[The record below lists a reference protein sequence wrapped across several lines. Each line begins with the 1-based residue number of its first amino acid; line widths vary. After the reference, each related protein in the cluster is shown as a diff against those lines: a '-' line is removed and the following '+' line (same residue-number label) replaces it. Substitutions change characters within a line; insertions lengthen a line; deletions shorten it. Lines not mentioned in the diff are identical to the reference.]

1 MESETQPNTSCLNEL
16 KSLYPEHLT
25 AKHFSCLRSLVE
37 KDDPHQ
43 RVELFQLLQ
52 SLLDEYFFIAEKQ
65 RTEMLSIVIDSHRQ
79 GRLASAG
86 LQFDEIVNNLDLVQ
100 SPDSELIRELLE
112 CRLPQ
117 RAALSTRVA

>member
-1 MESETQPNTSCLNEL
+1 MESETQSNTSCLNEL

-25 AKHFSCLRSLVE
+25 TNHFSCLRSLVE

-43 RVELFQLLQ
+43 RVELHQLLQ
-52 SLLDEYFFIAEKQ
+52 SLLDEYFFIAERQ

-79 GRLASAG
+79 GRLTSAG

-100 SPDSELIRELLE
+100 SPDSELVRELLE
-112 CRLPQ
+112 YRSPR
-117 RAALSTRVA
+117 RAALTTRVA